1 MVNSINTNIGA
12 QIALQNLNS
21 TNREL
26 ASVQKRIS
34 TGLNVADA
42 RDNGAAFAVAQG
54 LRSDIKALGAV
65 NSQLGVA
72 SGALDV
78 AIAGATNV
86 SNQLGEVREVLVR
99 LADENLDAD
108 QRARYGEDY
117 SRLKTEITAQ
127 INASQYN
134 GQTLIASGAS
144 NINVIAD
151 VNGNQISLLAQD
163 LASGVVAQLTAA
175 TNAAAAQAL
184 LTAGG
189 GFGSAESAIGTA
201 LNSLAGDA
209 RRIEGQQIFNSA
221 LIDATEVG
229 LGSIVDADLAKES
242 ARLQALQIKQQLG
255 SQSLGI
261 ANQAPQILLSL
272 FQ

>member
-12 QIALQNLNS
+12 QIALQNLNA

-26 ASVQKRIS
+26 ATVQKRIS

-54 LRSDIKALGAV
+54 LRSDVQALGAV

-99 LADENLDAD
+99 LADENLDTD
-108 QRARYGEDY
+108 QRARYQEDY
-117 SRLKTEITAQ
+117 ARLKTEITAQ

-134 GQTLIASGAS
+134 GQTLIGSGAS
-144 NINVIAD
+144 NINVIGD
-151 VNGNQISLLAQD
+151 VNGGQISLVAQD
-163 LASGVVAQLTAA
+163 LASGVAAALTSVASA
-175 TNAAAAQAL
+175 TAAQAL
-184 LTAGG
+184 LTG
-189 GFGSAESAIGTA
+189 GFVSAETAVGTA

-229 LGSIVDADLAKES
+229 LGSLVDADLAKES
-242 ARLQALQIKQQLG
+242 ARLQSLQIKQQLG

-272 FQ
+272 FR